1 MKKIML
7 SGVVLFLC
15 TAIFSLH
22 SFAQQQE
29 CKGFRTQTQGG
40 WGAKPAGNNPGVY
53 MTANFANAFPSGLVI
68 GCGGNTLKLTN
79 AQAVTDFLPSGSTP
93 SALPAGNMVD
103 PGGNYSN
110 VLAGQLVTAIL
121 NTGFDAY
128 DPNFSSNA
136 INTGNLVIVSG
147 TFAGFTIN
155 QLIAEANNTIGGC
168 NSTYSYSALN
178 DALTSFNENYDN
190 GTTDNGH
197 ITCQTPCTISVSGTY
212 KDASCHG
219 DDNGSIDITVT
230 GANGNITYLWNDG
243 NTSEDRTGLTAGTYG
258 VSVKDSKGCEASTSF
273 TISEPDALNAS
284 AITADITTVGGNDG
298 SIDLTVTGGTKPYTY
313 SWSDGSTDEDRT
325 GLTAGTYKVTITDAH
340 GCSTEASYTLKQP
353 ECNIAVSGTVGDVKC
368 YATVSGTIDI
378 SVTGA
383 NGLVSYLWNDGN
395 TNEDRSS
402 LSAGSYNVTVTDVT
416 KCQAS
421 ASFTITQPAKRLAI
435 KLSTTNTT
443 ALKACDGT
451 AQLKI
456 GGGTAPYTIVWSDG
470 YVGTNRTGMCKGMYN
485 VTVTDAN
492 GCTDGCRIR
501 IICSA
506 TVTQSVVNTSSLISK
521 SNDQVTAF
529 PNPTK
534 GAVKINLTSKTNSTA
549 VMNIYDFSGKKI
561 STEKFA
567 VAAGTTA
574 KSIDLSKYT
583 KGMYNIEIVLDG
595 KKQQIK
601 VMVQ

>member
-1 MKKIML
+1 ML

-212 KDASCHG
+212 KDAKCHG
-219 DDNGSIDITVT
+219 DDNGSWVW
-230 GANGNITYLWNDG
+230 AN
-243 NTSEDRTGLTAGTYG
+243 
-258 VSVKDSKGCEASTSF
+258 
-273 TISEPDALNAS
+273 
-284 AITADITTVGGNDG
+284 
-298 SIDLTVTGGTKPYTY
+298 
-313 SWSDGSTDEDRT
+313 
-325 GLTAGTYKVTITDAH
+325 
-340 GCSTEASYTLKQP
+340 
-353 ECNIAVSGTVGDVKC
+353 
-368 YATVSGTIDI
+368 
-378 SVTGA
+378 
-383 NGLVSYLWNDGN
+383 
-395 TNEDRSS
+395 
-402 LSAGSYNVTVTDVT
+402 
-416 KCQAS
+416 
-421 ASFTITQPAKRLAI
+421 
-435 KLSTTNTT
+435 
-443 ALKACDGT
+443 
-451 AQLKI
+451 
-456 GGGTAPYTIVWSDG
+456 
-470 YVGTNRTGMCKGMYN
+470 
-485 VTVTDAN
+485 
-492 GCTDGCRIR
+492 
-501 IICSA
+501 
-506 TVTQSVVNTSSLISK
+506 
-521 SNDQVTAF
+521 
-529 PNPTK
+529 
-534 GAVKINLTSKTNSTA
+534 
-549 VMNIYDFSGKKI
+549 
-561 STEKFA
+561 
-567 VAAGTTA
+567 
-574 KSIDLSKYT
+574 
-583 KGMYNIEIVLDG
+583 
-595 KKQQIK
+595 
-601 VMVQ
+601 